1 MHAADDFFS
10 TLNTIRTLPFSP
22 QRRWSL
28 AAAYAEAAF
37 RRRAG
42 TAGPAEFSLW
52 GLRHLAPS
60 WKIAKFLTREIYV
73 ELPYLTALRRAK
85 VIVDVGAN
93 CGFATLFFKS
103 TYPDAAIV
111 AIEPQTREADYCRT
125 AVALNQLE
133 GVSVIN
139 AAVGREEGTAVL
151 SIVEDNSVISSF
163 CTERAGSARQ
173 QETEVIRLSS
183 VLPAEPVDLL
193 KMDIEGAEGD
203 VLQEL
208 AARDVLSPDRIR
220 NIVLEV
226 HRFPASTGDAL
237 TGILTLLADR
247 GYAYSLAAKPDADS
261 HHQDVLVY
269 CSARAA

>member
-1 MHAADDFFS
+1 MHAADDFFT

-28 AAAYAEAAF
+28 AAAYTETAL

-42 TAGPAEFSLW
+42 TAGAAEVSVW

-85 VIVDVGAN
+85 VIFDVGAN

-103 TYPDAAIV
+103 TYPDATIV
-111 AIEPQTREADYCRT
+111 AIEPQKREADYCRT
-125 AVALNQLE
+125 AVALNRLQ
-133 GVSVIN
+133 GVQVIN
-139 AAVGREEGTAVL
+139 AAVGREAGKAVL

-163 CTERAGSARQ
+163 CTTRAGSAQQ
-173 QETEVIRLSS
+173 QETNVIRLSS
-183 VLPAEPVDLL
+183 VLPAEQVDLL
-193 KMDIEGAEGD
+193 KMDIEGAESE

-208 AARDVLSPDRIR
+208 DERGVLTPNRIKHL
-220 NIVLEV
+220 VLEV
-226 HRFPASTGDAL
+226 HRFPARTGDAL
-237 TGILTLLADR
+237 TNILQLLASR
-247 GYAYSLAAKPDADS
+247 GYAYSLAARPGRETP
-261 HHQDVLVY
+261 HQDVLVY
-269 CSARAA
+269 CSPVQC